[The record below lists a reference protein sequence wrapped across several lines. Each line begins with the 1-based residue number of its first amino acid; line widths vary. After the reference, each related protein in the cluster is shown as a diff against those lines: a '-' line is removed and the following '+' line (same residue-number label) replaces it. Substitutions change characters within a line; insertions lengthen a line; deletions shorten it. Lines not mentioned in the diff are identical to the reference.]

1 MSIVLLFVHILEYLL
16 LMYIIIHTRVAHWAQ
31 AQFTLLTVCSYYLYK
46 TSSLMSTYKDPLL
59 YNYRHAHTNTH
70 YSFIFSIYIKMDILF
85 GFWIMGVDL
94 FQASFGRREWN
105 GMKRIILEYFFL
117 PLFGSFNGGN
127 GKFIPLF
134 GSLSERKW
142 NG

>member
-59 YNYRHAHTNTH
+59 YNYRHALH
-70 YSFIFSIYIKMDILF
+70 I
-85 GFWIMGVDL
+85 
-94 FQASFGRREWN
+94 
-105 GMKRIILEYFFL
+105 
-117 PLFGSFNGGN
+117 
-127 GKFIPLF
+127 IPLSSQYISKWTFYLDF
-134 GSLSERKW
+134 G
-142 NG
+142 